1 MAVGARPEKWAGT
14 GWEVVS
20 EEEPGWIVLFR
31 APLPGFFCRLL
42 TWWAHPEAEAPTHP
56 EPRESSE

>member
-31 APLPGFFCRLL
+31 APLPGFFCRLQ